1 MLRVALYS
9 AVLIAGIV
17 VSQLTDLSE
26 IRGPLTTITLACLS
40 YIMIEV
46 GLEFTLNKRRLGEY
60 GWDYLVAAT
69 AATFPWIF
77 CALYFVWLLDASWKE
92 ALLVGRFAAPT
103 SAGVLFAMLAAAGL
117 GTTWL
122 FRKTRTLAIFDDL
135 DTVLLLIPL
144 QIMFVGFKPELAFV
158 ALIIFVLLFVG
169 FRWLRVLRW
178 PTSRVWLLAY
188 GAAIVAG
195 CAMLE
200 HTTNVHLEVLLPAFV
215 LGCMLY
221 NPHDPNVTTQHTHE
235 HTHLETESGAARLID
250 QAVKLAFMFLVGCSL
265 PQIELGSMSVTTAA
279 GHVVALTVL
288 SNIGKCFP
296 MFCYR
301 DEAPLRHRIATGIAM
316 FPRGEVGAGV
326 LLVAIGYG
334 ITGLPVTIGAL
345 SLALNLLLTGPFIA
359 IVVWLLGKQ
368 QGPVNTAARV
378 TAVRRA

>member
-1 MLRVALYS
+1 MFRVALYS

-17 VSQLTDLSE
+17 ASQMADLSD
-26 IRGPLTTITLACLS
+26 IRGPLTAITLMCLS

-46 GLEFTLNKRRLGEY
+46 GLEFTLNKRRLDAY
-60 GWDYLVAAT
+60 AWDYLVAAT
-69 AATFPWIF
+69 AATFPWII
-77 CALYFVWLLDASWKE
+77 CAVYFVVLLDASWKE

-122 FRKTRTLAIFDDL
+122 FRKTRVLAIFDDL

-144 QIMFVGFKPELAFV
+144 QAMFVGFKGELAV
-158 ALIIFVLLFVG
+158 VVLIIVSLLFVG
-169 FRWLRVLRW
+169 FRWMRVLRL
-178 PTSRVWLLAY
+178 PTSRMWLLAY
-188 GAAIVAG
+188 GAAVVAA
-195 CAMLE
+195 CSVLE

-215 LGCMLY
+215 LGCLLY
-221 NPHDPNVTTQHTHE
+221 NAHDPNVATEHAHE
-235 HTHLETESGAARLID
+235 HTHLEPESGPAQLID
-250 QAVKLAFMFLVGCSL
+250 KSVKLAFMFLVGCSL
-265 PQIELGSMSVTTAA
+265 PRIELGSMSIGSAA
-279 GHVVALTVL
+279 GHVIALTVL
-288 SNIGKCFP
+288 SNLGKCFP

-326 LLVAIGYG
+326 LLVAISYG

-359 IVVWLLGKQ
+359 TVIWLLGKEQ
-368 QGPVNTAARV
+368 EPVNTSARV
-378 TAVRRA
+378 TAVRSA